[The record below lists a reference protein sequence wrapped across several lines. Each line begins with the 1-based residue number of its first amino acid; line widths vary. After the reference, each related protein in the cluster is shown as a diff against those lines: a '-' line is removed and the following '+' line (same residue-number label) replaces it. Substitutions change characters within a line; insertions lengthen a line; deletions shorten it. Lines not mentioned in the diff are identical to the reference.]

1 MYIYHLKHDITLR
14 ILVSKKFGEWNNE
27 EICKPFDY
35 NKKCGN
41 GQQLQT
47 RICQDGTIDICKA
60 DETIRYINCYI
71 ECESYAPN
79 YEPLVEGKSVNTI
92 TISFCLKKLFLFSS

>member
-1 MYIYHLKHDITLR
+1 MIIFCLKFDIMLR
-14 ILVSKKFGEWNNE
+14 ILVPKKFGEWSNE
-27 EICKPFDY
+27 EVCKPFDF

-60 DETIRYINCYI
+60 EETIRYINCYI
-71 ECESYAPN
+71 ECESFGPS
-79 YEPLVEGKSVNTI
+79 YEPLVEGKSLNTI
-92 TISFCLKKLFLFSS
+92 IICFCLKT

>member
-1 MYIYHLKHDITLR
+1 MKISYLKCDIVLR
-14 ILVSKKFGEWNNE
+14 ILVSKKFGEWSNE
-27 EICKPFDY
+27 EICKPFDF

-60 DETIRYINCYI
+60 EETIRYINCYI
-71 ECESYAPN
+71 ECESFAPN
-79 YEPLVEGKSVNTI
+79 YEPLVEGKSLYKVI
-92 TISFCLKKLFLFSS
+92 TTFSLKNDFNFHC